1 MMYLH
6 WIKGNPADYM
16 DGTQGEMNA
25 MTLWEQIVSRPAVEL
40 HSCDKKKAAN
50 VIVGGGEG
58 QGPRGCA
65 LTATVLCV
73 IPTLI
78 AHGAC
83 HFADYDTRHVFANV
97 AAWLVVLVPKMPFMN
112 GVRILGINRT
122 TGIDD
127 EGYTYDSGDETDTEG
142 EGESLDGSG
151 RNCDGGP
158 GGNDDESKKDT

>member
-40 HSCDKKKAAN
+40 HSCDKKKAAS
-50 VIVGGGEG
+50 VVVGGGGG

-73 IPTLI
+73 IPILI

-83 HFADYDTRHVFANV
+83 HFAEYDT
-97 AAWLVVLVPKMPFMN
+97 
-112 GVRILGINRT
+112 
-122 TGIDD
+122 
-127 EGYTYDSGDETDTEG
+127 
-142 EGESLDGSG
+142 
-151 RNCDGGP
+151 
-158 GGNDDESKKDT
+158 